1 MRYTR
6 SIAMIK
12 GTVMLLATLVSSALS
27 AATAHDEAEIFNSTA
42 AVVTQEEI
50 CSVDLKHKFE
60 VKLAHLDETLLI
72 AKQAYFE
79 IANADDLEA
88 GTFENMADLESADA
102 VLRAI
107 SQFLKRNWAQHNEDI
122 YANYGAD
129 IHHSIKSLVAKT
141 AQLRKN
147 ISNILRVLKEAQG
160 QVVASDSNEFKASV
174 EFFTAADSVTNNIFN
189 IH

>member
-1 MRYTR
+1 
-6 SIAMIK
+6 MIK

-27 AATAHDEAEIFNSTA
+27 AATAHDEAELFNSTA
-42 AVVTQEEI
+42 VVAQEEV
-50 CSVDLKHKFE
+50 CNVDLKHKFE

-72 AKQAYFE
+72 AKKAYFE

-129 IHHSIKSLVAKT
+129 IHQSIKSLVAKT

-147 ISNILRVLKEAQG
+147 ISNILRVLKAAQG
-160 QVVASDSNEFKASV
+160 QVVASDSNEFNASV